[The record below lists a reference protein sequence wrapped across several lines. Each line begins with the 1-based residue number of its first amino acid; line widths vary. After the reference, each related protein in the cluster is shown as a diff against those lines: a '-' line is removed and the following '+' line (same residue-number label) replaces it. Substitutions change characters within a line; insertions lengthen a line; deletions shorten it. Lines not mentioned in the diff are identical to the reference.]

1 MSENTHLRDVDPFL
15 FNRSEAAKFLGIGI
29 NTLAELNIPKTMIK
43 RRVLYRR
50 DVLENFAK
58 QQTEALP
65 DSKVKTKKKE

>member
-50 DVLENFAK
+50 DILETWARE
-58 QQTEALP
+58 QTEVLP
-65 DSKVKTKKKE
+65 VEREKRCKIL